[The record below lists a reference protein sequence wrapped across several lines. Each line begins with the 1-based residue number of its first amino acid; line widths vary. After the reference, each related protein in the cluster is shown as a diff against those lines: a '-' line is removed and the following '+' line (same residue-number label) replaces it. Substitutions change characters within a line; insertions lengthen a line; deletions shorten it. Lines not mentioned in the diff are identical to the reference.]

1 MKKKKRRKKKPNVW
15 RSDRS
20 TKLTQSL
27 PYDTGISFV
36 LTSSFSTHFGV
47 MGKKNEN
54 FHELKKN
61 FFRFT
66 RSIVVKVKCVHIQ
79 LYTPLSLSLFFLSFQ
94 PTQAPIC
101 VVIINRSLSLS
112 RSFIFLFKPQKFI
125 GPEFCSLNATNLIIC
140 ESYTGNF
147 ESRSRLRSPI
157 VHRALHIDLITT

>member
-1 MKKKKRRKKKPNVW
+1 MTAVSFSSASDEKKKEKKKKPNVW

-61 FFRFT
+61 FF
-66 RSIVVKVKCVHIQ
+66 V
-79 LYTPLSLSLFFLSFQ
+79 
-94 PTQAPIC
+94 
-101 VVIINRSLSLS
+101 S
-112 RSFIFLFKPQKFI
+112 RDQS
-125 GPEFCSLNATNLIIC
+125 S
-140 ESYTGNF
+140 
-147 ESRSRLRSPI
+147 
-157 VHRALHIDLITT
+157 